1 MDKILYAED
10 EYTNRKLI
18 EYGFLQKGV
27 QCDLASDGY
36 TAYELFCH
44 NPYSAVIL
52 DQFMPGISGSEVAGK
67 IRAIDREIP
76 LIAITSDDCQIPVL
90 KKAGFTQIFLK
101 PLSILDC
108 VDEILELVKRRQ
120 SQQN

>member
-10 EYTNRKLI
+10 EFTNRKLI
-18 EYGFLQKGV
+18 EFGFLRKGV

-36 TAYELFCH
+36 TALELFRS

-52 DQFMPGISGSEVAGK
+52 DQFMPGISGSEVARK
-67 IRAIDREIP
+67 IRVIDSEIP
-76 LIAITSDDCQIPVL
+76 LIAITSDECQIPEL
-90 KKAGFTQIFLK
+90 KKAGFTRIFLK

-108 VDEILELVKRRQ
+108 VDEILELVESRQ
-120 SQQN
+120 SHQS